1 MARTITCLYLLG
13 PFPIKAY
20 LCQYIHAE
28 WISLVYNY
36 HFDILDADLTSTPKL
51 FQLLFCSE
59 TLPNILALNCTQ
71 GFAIC

>member
-13 PFPIKAY
+13 PFSIKAY
-20 LCQYIHAE
+20 LCQCIHAE

-36 HFDILDADLTSTPKL
+36 HFDILDPDLTSTPKL
-51 FQLLFCSE
+51 FRLLFCSE
-59 TLPNILALNCTQ
+59 TLPDILALNCTQ